1 MMNQKKKKKEL
12 YFYESL
18 IIIAYLGLG
27 FVPNLNA
34 IDRIAP
40 QWLGMAILN
49 IVSSIYLIKNYKS
62 FSPIINGYLKSL
74 ITILYGL
81 FILWAGISFFY
92 ALNGIE
98 VLVNLS
104 RHFNI
109 FFMLTIMTIVIHRIK
124 NKEIFFSTIIT
135 IILGLESI
143 AIINDAIEMLNSSGK
158 IVSGLLKE

>member
-1 MMNQKKKKKEL
+1 MDQKTKKKEF

-18 IIIAYLGLG
+18 IIIAYLCLG

-49 IVSSIYLIKNYKS
+49 IVSSIYLIKNFSS
-62 FSPIINGYLKSL
+62 FSSFINGYFRSL

-81 FILWAGISFFY
+81 FILWSGISFFY
-92 ALNGIE
+92 ALNGVE

-104 RHFNI
+104 RHFNV
-109 FFMLTIMTIVIHRIK
+109 FFMLMIMTIVIHRIK
-124 NKEIFFSTIIT
+124 NKEIFFSIIIS

-143 AIINDAIEMLNSSGK
+143 AIINDVIEMLNSSG
-158 IVSGLLKE
+158 E